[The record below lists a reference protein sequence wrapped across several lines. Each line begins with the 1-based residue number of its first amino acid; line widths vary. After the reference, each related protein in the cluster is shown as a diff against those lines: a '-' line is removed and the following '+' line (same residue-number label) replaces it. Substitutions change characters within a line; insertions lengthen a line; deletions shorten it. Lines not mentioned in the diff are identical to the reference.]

1 MDPRDDLAI
10 EDEDIVDVVIEDI
23 IEGFQLDQ

>member
-10 EDEDIVDVVIEDI
+10 EDGDIVDVVIEDI
-23 IEGFQLDQ
+23 IEGFQLDR